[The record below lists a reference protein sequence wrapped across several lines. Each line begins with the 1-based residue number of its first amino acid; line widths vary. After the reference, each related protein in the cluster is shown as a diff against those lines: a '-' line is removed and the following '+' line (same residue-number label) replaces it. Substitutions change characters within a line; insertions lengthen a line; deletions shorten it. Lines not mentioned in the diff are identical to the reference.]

1 MIKEINTKLSAFEI
15 FTIFKDEK
23 DSFIL
28 DSAMDKNKL
37 GRYSFISS
45 NPFKTLKYKNSNE
58 NPLGFLQEEL
68 NKYKVENKT
77 QLPFIGGAVGY
88 LSYDL
93 GNYIEKLPRSAK
105 DDLNGYDL
113 YFGLYDSVI
122 VVDHLKEKTY
132 IATPNLDVKKEE
144 NIVLDIEN
152 KINEAEIN
160 GVNPICYEEKEVTPT
175 KLKSNFTKK
184 DFENSVEK
192 VRQYIKNGDIYQAN
206 LTQRFS
212 GKTTLSSYELYRD
225 LRKVSPAPFGAYL
238 NFDDFNILSN
248 SPERFIKCMDKK
260 LETRPIKGTRPRGKN
275 KEEDLKLQEELR
287 NSEKDKAELLMIVDL
302 ERNDIGRI
310 SKIGSVKVPELFVIE
325 PYANV
330 NHLVAT
336 VVGELD
342 DDKDAVDAIK
352 ATFPGG
358 SITGAPKIRAMEIID
373 ELEPTQRNAY
383 TGSIGYIGFNGDM
396 DLNIAIRTVIKKEE
410 DVYFQ
415 VGGGMTW
422 GSDPREEYQETLDK
436 AQSIMK
442 ALRGYYEE

>member
-1 MIKEINTKLSAFEI
+1 M
-15 FTIFKDEK
+15 
-23 DSFIL
+23 
-28 DSAMDKNKL
+28 
-37 GRYSFISS
+37 
-45 NPFKTLKYKNSNE
+45 
-58 NPLGFLQEEL
+58 
-68 NKYKVENKT
+68 
-77 QLPFIGGAVGY
+77 
-88 LSYDL
+88 
-93 GNYIEKLPRSAK
+93 
-105 DDLNGYDL
+105 
-113 YFGLYDSVI
+113 
-122 VVDHLKEKTY
+122 
-132 IATPNLDVKKEE
+132 
-144 NIVLDIEN
+144 
-152 KINEAEIN
+152 
-160 GVNPICYEEKEVTPT
+160 
-175 KLKSNFTKK
+175 
-184 DFENSVEK
+184 
-192 VRQYIKNGDIYQAN
+192 
-206 LTQRFS
+206 TQRFS

-225 LRKVSPAPFGAYL
+225 LRRFSPAPFGAYL

-248 SPERFIKCMDKK
+248 SPERFIKCVDKK

-287 NSEKDKAELLMIVDL
+287 NSEKDRAELLMIVDL

-342 DDKDAVDAIK
+342 DDKDAVDVIK

-358 SITGAPKIRAMEIID
+358 SITGAPKIRSMEIID
-373 ELEPTQRNAY
+373 ELEPTQRNVY

-396 DLNIAIRTVIKKEE
+396 DLNIAIRTIVKKEDE
-410 DVYFQ
+410 VYFQ

-422 GSDPREEYQETLDK
+422 GSNPGEEYQETLDK